1 MRLFLLIFLFTVSA
15 KAQILLA
22 PGEKYSLKSSDS
34 LWIEDKK
41 VVKASES
48 AFGFVLIGGRAGQT
62 QIRTGSKFKTVTVL
76 NPTQHQTFKNLKEK
90 IPQTLNLSVAVENG
104 QVAVRGR
111 LVRIEDWLKITE
123 DCKNSLCKF
132 EMHVDANE
140 DLKQK
145 IQDHFQI
152 IFQAQGLPQQKI
164 LFSSPLSVQLANSEF
179 SEEISKTLRNYGIKV
194 ISLKNSMEMA
204 PLVRVQ
210 ITIAEI
216 KRDETLKYGI
226 SWPGSY
232 SAQVLPKISG
242 STEPTSISL
251 NMLEQSG
258 LGKVLASPN
267 LLCRS
272 GKEAEFVAGGEFPIK
287 IMNYKTQDVI
297 WKRYGIVLRV
307 KPVADFSGRMSISI
321 ETEVSSIDDSHMVD
335 GIPGLFTNK
344 VQSHFDLAESRVIAL
359 SGLIKSEQGKAS
371 QGIPGLGRIPILGA
385 LFASKEFR
393 ENRTE
398 LVIFVKP
405 EIVNPN
411 QAEMQ

>member
-1 MRLFLLIFLFTVSA
+1 MRVCLLFLFCSIGA
-15 KAQILLA
+15 QAQILLA
-22 PGEKYSLKSSDS
+22 PGEKYPLKSPDS

-41 VVKASES
+41 VVKAIES
-48 AFGFVLIGGRAGQT
+48 TSGFVLIGGKAGQS
-62 QIRTGSKFKTVTVL
+62 QIRTGKNFQSVTVL
-76 NPTQHQTFKNLKEK
+76 NPAQHQTYKNLKAK

-111 LVRIEDWLKITE
+111 LVRIEDWLKLTE
-123 DCKNSLCKF
+123 DCRNSLCKF
-132 EMHVDANE
+132 EMHIEANE

-145 IQDHFQI
+145 IQGHFQK

-164 LFSSPLSVQLANSEF
+164 LFSNPLSVQLATSEF

-242 STEPTSISL
+242 SSEPTPISL
-251 NMLEQSG
+251 NMLEQNG

-287 IMNYKTQDVI
+287 IMNYKMQDVI
-297 WKRYGIVLRV
+297 WKRYGIVLKV

-411 QAEMQ
+411 QEEMQ